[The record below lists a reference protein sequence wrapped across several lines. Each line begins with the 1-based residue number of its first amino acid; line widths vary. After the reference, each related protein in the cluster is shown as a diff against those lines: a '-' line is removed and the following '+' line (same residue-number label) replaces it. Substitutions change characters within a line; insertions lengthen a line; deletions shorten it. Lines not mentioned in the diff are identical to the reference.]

1 MICCHA
7 LGAATFPSLFKEPLC
22 NVRFGSLADILQCNR
37 HVRFTPESGY
47 CCAANGT
54 PAKGQSGHS
63 VAIYAALQCL
73 CSIDVPRPSAQL
85 LGLVTSLD
93 ERQRDFVAI
102 GTTVKQVGT
111 LPKYECALLSLFSC
125 RICHFR

>member
-7 LGAATFPSLFKEPLC
+7 LGAATFPSLKEPLC
-22 NVRFGSLADILQCNR
+22 NVRFGSLADISQCNR
-37 HVRFTPESGY
+37 ACPLLPPKAEILRPAIETD
-47 CCAANGT
+47 
-54 PAKGQSGHS
+54 AKGQSGHS

-111 LPKYECALLSLFSC
+111 SPKYECALLSLFSC

>member
-1 MICCHA
+1 LEIR
-7 LGAATFPSLFKEPLC
+7 PD
-22 NVRFGSLADILQCNR
+22 VRFGSLADMTAPNID
-37 HVRFTPESGY
+37 VRLPPE
-47 CCAANGT
+47 ADMT
-54 PAKGQSGHS
+54 
-63 VAIYAALQCL
+63 IYAALQCL

-111 LPKYECALLSLFSC
+111 LPKYECALLSLFSY